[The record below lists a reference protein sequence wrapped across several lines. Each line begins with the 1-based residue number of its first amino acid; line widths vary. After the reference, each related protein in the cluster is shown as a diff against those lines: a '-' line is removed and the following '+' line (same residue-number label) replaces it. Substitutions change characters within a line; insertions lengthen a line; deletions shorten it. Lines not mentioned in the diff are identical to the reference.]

1 MLTAGVAALG
11 VIEPEL
17 VAAAGVTGIGAN
29 WGDEATASR
38 SEAIDRA
45 GGDESIAQDE
55 SASPPAP
62 KGAGAADGAA
72 TGVARAIII

>member
-11 VIEPEL
+11 VIALEL
-17 VAAAGVTGIGAN
+17 VAAAGVTGMGAN
-29 WGDEATASR
+29 SGDEATASR

-62 KGAGAADGAA
+62 KGADAADGAA